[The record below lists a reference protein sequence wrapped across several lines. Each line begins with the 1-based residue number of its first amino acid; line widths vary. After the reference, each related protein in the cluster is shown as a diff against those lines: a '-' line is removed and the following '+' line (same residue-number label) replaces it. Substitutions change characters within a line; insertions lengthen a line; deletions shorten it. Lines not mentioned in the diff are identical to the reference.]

1 MIQHQYFPGGDT
13 DAKKKIYYHPKT
25 QNEHL
30 VIRYTGLNL
39 RQINEMDIDE
49 YLFYVREAFIY
60 TMNQTEEGR
69 DYLEKCWLLTQTK
82 PERAKL
88 REKFGKK
95 GG

>member
-1 MIQHQYFPGGDT
+1 
-13 DAKKKIYYHPKT
+13 
-25 QNEHL
+25 
-30 VIRYTGLNL
+30 
-39 RQINEMDIDE
+39 MDIDE

-60 TMNQTEEGR
+60 NMNQTEEGR

-95 GG
+95 GAK